1 MRKLLLTWLIALCA
15 VPAFAVEFTSGDFK
29 ASIYGNIYAD
39 AFYTYSSSNASPI
52 EYFSSLQTSNG
63 QHSFG
68 SYAFVGSSNFGV
80 TMSYQNVSGTIEAG
94 LGDPVRKFYLKY
106 NINGQ
111 SDHYFLAG
119 RDNNIA
125 FYNYGQLSNDGQC
138 MIDYGA
144 VANKRRLQFRYG
156 VKGFE
161 VAVIIPQI
169 GFGSGDDLAYK
180 DSFGYAY
187 QMTDINGNGVTDA
200 NGAPVM
206 VADSIDSAKYMFN
219 FLPRLELAYTLAKD
233 NFNIKFFGSYGAY
246 MYHNETA
253 STYIDA
259 FDKTAHMFYIGFGGY
274 AELGKSF
281 LNYVGYFGQNM
292 YLSNAYGDY
301 RTGISKTM
309 LNPVSL
315 IQQANGKYTID
326 IQDVLSAGGSIGYGY
341 KAFDGKLVS
350 QIGIGYSAS
359 FASHYANT
367 DQNLGAFLN
376 TQYFVTDWFSIVPEL
391 ALIYNFSGANG
402 EAQGYSVVAGLV
414 AVLSF

>member
-1 MRKLLLTWLIALCA
+1 MRKLIFSWLMALCA
-15 VPAFAVEFTSGDFK
+15 VPVFAVEFTSGDFK
-29 ASIYGNIYAD
+29 ANIYGNLYAD
-39 AFYTYSSSNASPI
+39 AFYTYSSKEATPI
-52 EYFSSLQTSNG
+52 YSSTLIGGG

-80 TMSYQNVSGTIEAG
+80 TMSYKNVSGTIEAG

-156 VKGFE
+156 VRGFE
-161 VAVIIPQI
+161 IAIVMPQI

-180 DSFGYAY
+180 DSFEYSY
-187 QMTDINGNGVTDA
+187 QTTDA
-200 NGAPVM
+200 SNTPFTAY
-206 VADSIDSAKYMFN
+206 DTIDSASYMFN
-219 FLPRLELAYTLAKD
+219 FIPRLELAYTLSKD

-246 MYHNETA
+246 MYHNENA
-253 STYIDA
+253 SEHIDA
-259 FDKTAHMFYIGFGGY
+259 FDKTAHMFYVGFGGS
-274 AELGKSF
+274 ANFGNSF

-292 YLSNAYGDY
+292 YLSNAQGDY
-301 RTGISKTM
+301 RTGMSKIM

-315 IQQANGKYTID
+315 IQQANGRYTID
-326 IQDVLSAGGSIGYGY
+326 INDIYSAGGSLGYGY
-341 KAFDGKLVS
+341 KALDGKLVS
-350 QIGIGYSAS
+350 QLGIGYSAS
-359 FASHYANT
+359 FASHYADA
-367 DQNLGAFLN
+367 DQNIGAFLN

-391 ALIYNFSGANG
+391 ALFYNLSGADG
-402 EAQGYSVVAGLV
+402 KAQGYSVVAGLV

>member
-1 MRKLLLTWLIALCA
+1 MRKLIFSWLMALCA
-15 VPAFAVEFTSGDFK
+15 VPVFAVEFTSGDFK
-29 ASIYGNIYAD
+29 ANIYGNLYAD
-39 AFYTYSSSNASPI
+39 AFYTYSSKEATPI
-52 EYFSSLQTSNG
+52 YSSTLIGGG

-80 TMSYQNVSGTIEAG
+80 TMSYKNVSGTIEAG

-156 VKGFE
+156 IRGFE
-161 VAVIIPQI
+161 IAIVMPQI

-180 DSFGYAY
+180 DSFEYSY
-187 QMTDINGNGVTDA
+187 QTTDA
-200 NGAPVM
+200 SITAY
-206 VADSIDSAKYMFN
+206 DTIDSASYMFN
-219 FLPRLELAYTLAKD
+219 FIPRLELAYTLSKD

-246 MYHNETA
+246 MYHNENA
-253 STYIDA
+253 SEYIDA
-259 FDKTAHMFYIGFGGY
+259 FDKTAHMFYVGFGGS
-274 AELGKSF
+274 ANFGNSF

-292 YLSNAYGDY
+292 YLSNAQGDY
-301 RTGISKTM
+301 RTGMSKIM

-315 IQQANGKYTID
+315 IQQANGRYTID
-326 IQDVLSAGGSIGYGY
+326 INDIYSAGGSLGYGY
-341 KAFDGKLVS
+341 KALDGKLVS
-350 QIGIGYSAS
+350 QLGIGYSAS
-359 FASHYANT
+359 FASHYADA
-367 DQNLGAFLN
+367 DQNIGAFLN

-391 ALIYNFSGANG
+391 ALFYNLSGADG
-402 EAQGYSVVAGLV
+402 KAQGYSVVAGLV

>member
-1 MRKLLLTWLIALCA
+1 MRKLIFSWLMALCA
-15 VPAFAVEFTSGDFK
+15 VPVFAVEFTSGDFK
-29 ASIYGNIYAD
+29 ANIYGNLYAD
-39 AFYTYSSSNASPI
+39 AFYTYSSKEATPI
-52 EYFSSLQTSNG
+52 YSSTLIGGG

-80 TMSYQNVSGTIEAG
+80 TMSYKNVSGTIEAG

-156 VKGFE
+156 IRGFE
-161 VAVIIPQI
+161 IAIVMPQI
-169 GFGSGDDLAYK
+169 GFGSGDDAAYK
-180 DSFGYAY
+180 DSFEYSY
-187 QMTDINGNGVTDA
+187 QTTDA
-200 NGAPVM
+200 SITAY
-206 VADSIDSAKYMFN
+206 DTIDSASYMFN
-219 FLPRLELAYTLAKD
+219 FIPRLELAYTLSKD

-246 MYHNETA
+246 MYHNENA
-253 STYIDA
+253 SEYIDA
-259 FDKTAHMFYIGFGGY
+259 FDKTAHMFYVGFGGS
-274 AELGKSF
+274 ANFGNSF

-292 YLSNAYGDY
+292 YLSNAQGDY
-301 RTGISKTM
+301 RTGMSKIM

-315 IQQANGKYTID
+315 MQQANGRYTID
-326 IQDVLSAGGSIGYGY
+326 INDIYSAGGSLGYGY
-341 KAFDGKLVS
+341 KALDGKLVS
-350 QIGIGYSAS
+350 QLGIGYSAS
-359 FASHYANT
+359 FASHYADA
-367 DQNLGAFLN
+367 DQNIGAFLN

-391 ALIYNFSGANG
+391 ALFYNLSGADG
-402 EAQGYSVVAGLV
+402 KAQGYSVVAGLV